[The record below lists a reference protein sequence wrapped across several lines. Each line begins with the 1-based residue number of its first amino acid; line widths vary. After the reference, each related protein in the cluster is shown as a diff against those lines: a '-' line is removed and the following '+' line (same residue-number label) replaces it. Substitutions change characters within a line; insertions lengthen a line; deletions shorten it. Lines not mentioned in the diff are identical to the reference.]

1 MRHDTLAP
9 WAESVPGA
17 GPMTADDLLRLDDAA
32 WQFELVE
39 GRLLRMAPTGL
50 EHLDVTRKLYRAL
63 DRYVDA
69 QDLGIVTLPDTGFR
83 LTRPGEAD
91 TVLSPDI
98 AYVSTARVRQLP
110 APGTPERKKFLPVAP
125 DLAVE
130 VASPD
135 QHHPEMAD
143 KARLYLASGV
153 RLVWLVWPSNREVDV
168 WRPGADQPTATLGAP
183 DTLDG
188 LDLLPGFS
196 HPVADLFS

>member
-1 MRHDTLAP
+1 MRHNTLAP
-9 WAESVPGA
+9 WAEPVPGA

-39 GRLLRMAPTGL
+39 GRLIRMAPTGL

-69 QDLGIVTLPDTGFR
+69 HDLGIVTLPDTGFR

-98 AYVSTARVRQLP
+98 AYVSAARVQQLP
-110 APGTPERKKFLPVAP
+110 PPGTPERKKFLPVAP

-153 RLVWLVWPSNREVDV
+153 RLVWLVWPNHQQVDI
-168 WRPGADQPTATLGAP
+168 WRPGVDQPTATLGAS

-188 LDLLPGFS
+188 LDVLPGFT
-196 HPVADLFS
+196 HPVADLFA

>member
-9 WAESVPGA
+9 WAEPVPDA
-17 GPMTADDLLRLDDAA
+17 GPMTADDLLRLDDTA

-39 GRLLRMAPTGL
+39 GRLIRMAPTGL
-50 EHLDVTRKLYRAL
+50 EHLDVTRKLYRSL

-69 QDLGIVTLPDTGFR
+69 HDLGIVTLPDTGFR

-98 AYVSTARVRQLP
+98 AYVSAARARQLP
-110 APGTPERKKFLPVAP
+110 PPGTPERKKFLPVAP

-153 RLVWLVWPSNREVDV
+153 RLVWLVWPSHQQVDI
-168 WRPGADQPTATLGAP
+168 WRPGADQPTATLDPP

-188 LDLLPGFS
+188 RDVLPGFTY
-196 HPVADLFS
+196 PVADLFS

>member
-9 WAESVPGA
+9 WAEPVPDT

-39 GRLLRMAPTGL
+39 GRLIRMPPTGL
-50 EHLDVTRKLYRAL
+50 EHFDITDNLHAIIRA
-63 DRYVDA
+63 YVKA
-69 QDLGIVTLPDTGFR
+69 QNLGIVTLPDTGFR

-98 AYVSTARVRQLP
+98 AYVSAARVQQLP
-110 APGTPERKKFLPVAP
+110 PPGTPERKKFLPVAP

-153 RLVWLVWPSNREVDV
+153 RLVWLVWPNHQQVDV
-168 WRPGADQPTATLGAP
+168 WRPGADQPTATLGPP
-183 DTLDG
+183 DRLDG
-188 LDLLPGFS
+188 RDVLPGFT
-196 HPVADLFS
+196 HPVADLFA

>member
-9 WAESVPGA
+9 WAELVPDT

-39 GRLLRMAPTGL
+39 GRLIRMAPTGL
-50 EHLDVTRKLYRAL
+50 EHLDVTRKLYRSL
-63 DRYVDA
+63 DRYIDA
-69 QDLGIVTLPDTGFR
+69 HNLGIVTLPDTGFR

-98 AYVSTARVRQLP
+98 AYVSAARVRQFP
-110 APGTPERKKFLPVAP
+110 PPGTPERKKFLPVAP

-153 RLVWLVWPSNREVDV
+153 RLVWLVWPNNRQVDI
-168 WRPGADQPTATLGAP
+168 WRPGADQPSATLDPP

-188 LDLLPGFS
+188 LDVLPGFT

>member
-9 WAESVPGA
+9 WAEPVPDA
-17 GPMTADDLLRLDDAA
+17 GPMTADDLLRLDDTA

-39 GRLLRMAPTGL
+39 GRLIRMAPTGL
-50 EHLDVTRKLYRAL
+50 EHLDVTRKLYRSL

-69 QDLGIVTLPDTGFR
+69 HDLGIVTLPDTGFR
-83 LTRPGEAD
+83 LTRPGAAE

-98 AYVSTARVRQLP
+98 AYVSAARVRQLP
-110 APGTPERKKFLPVAP
+110 PPGTPERKKFLPVAP

-153 RLVWLVWPSNREVDV
+153 RLVWLVWPSHQQVDI
-168 WRPGADQPTATLGAP
+168 WRPGTDQPTATLGPP

-188 LDLLPGFS
+188 LDVLPGFTY
-196 HPVADLFS
+196 PVADLFS